1 MNRAYHPLFAICL
14 LPLLGLCLSCGG
26 GESTDT
32 PEENTPAATEN
43 TPSAPSE
50 PAATETAAKTNT
62 GMDALEALEADA
74 AKAVVISEAAQK
86 MYDSYCFTCHGTGG
100 KGDGPAG
107 AALNPKPAD
116 FTSADWQGT
125 VTDEHLATVIADG
138 GVAAGK
144 SPLMPPAPGVKGNDE
159 LLNGLVAIVRG
170 FSK

>member
-1 MNRAYHPLFAICL
+1 
-14 LPLLGLCLSCGG
+14 
-26 GESTDT
+26 
-32 PEENTPAATEN
+32 
-43 TPSAPSE
+43 
-50 PAATETAAKTNT
+50 
-62 GMDALEALEADA
+62 MDALEALEADA